1 MRGYGYSFWGICIF
15 LAKKY
20 FWMKFFSI
28 FSKFV
33 PYATRF
39 WLIRQIWHH
48 QVQAVIQIMNLI
60 VIILSPN
67 ILKLLFRGKG
77 IHLVTFSTLTVH
89 ICSWSMFL
97 VPYATH
103 QSHCILDTSILW
115 KTYYRPTFHG
125 FWINNELID
134 YKKLILWK
142 SKLIN
147 SITRDNFANI
157 PIFVVHCPVRD
168 VDFISYRP
176 YDFRLVM
183 GSIDTHWG
191 SKWKYILLFLHYY
204 FFTLPQIKSRVAYGT
219 TASRTGQAIF
229 QKISKFTFYSKK
241 WIYIVTNISNFSL
254 NIQLHIF
261 YHIKFKKIG

>member
-1 MRGYGYSFWGICIF
+1 
-15 LAKKY
+15 
-20 FWMKFFSI
+20 MKFFSI

-48 QVQAVIQIMNLI
+48 QVQAVIQIMNLF

-157 PIFVVHCPVRD
+157 SIFVVH
-168 VDFISYRP
+168 
-176 YDFRLVM
+176 L
-183 GSIDTHWG
+183 
-191 SKWKYILLFLHYY
+191 
-204 FFTLPQIKSRVAYGT
+204 
-219 TASRTGQAIF
+219 SRTRR
-229 QKISKFTFYSKK
+229 
-241 WIYIVTNISNFSL
+241 
-254 NIQLHIF
+254 
-261 YHIKFKKIG
+261 